1 MDNQCYE
8 ETDGERCSGSD
19 EPTADNAEHT
29 RNAEYRRITSPGTVG
44 KRCTHGYHKGDVSG
58 GKGKFQGSSQG
69 DEQTS
74 QYEIDGGANQVK
86 SGAVGYD
93 GFILLEACVHPPLAA
108 FGHRFGYSVSQS
120 HAEAYQRTG
129 YRGTSE
135 VLFTVILAGK
145 VHGSLDNVV
154 GFLGCAECID
164 HDSACTDKE
173 IPRGFGGSQQ
183 GGHQEAVRISSSVGG
198 IVHKRGIS
206 CEGDTDKVHQVIA
219 GKGKSEG
226 ESTHKN
232 HYFEDIYLAPMQ
244 YLHQYGEE
252 YKETGYQQCGIVVY
266 PLLIFRS
273 HE

>member
-1 MDNQCYE
+1 MLAEQFDDFIVVRTLHQLFQGLVAFFFLLALFVHHLAMNQHEDCQTNQCQDGNRTAEMDNQCYE

-108 FGHRFGYSVSQS
+108 FRHRFGYSVSQS

-154 GFLGCAECID
+154 GFLGCAECIN
-164 HDSACTDKE
+164 HNGACTDKE
-173 IPRGFGGSQQ
+173 IPRGFG
-183 GGHQEAVRISSSVGG
+183 
-198 IVHKRGIS
+198 
-206 CEGDTDKVHQVIA
+206 CT
-219 GKGKSEG
+219 
-226 ESTHKN
+226 
-232 HYFEDIYLAPMQ
+232 
-244 YLHQYGEE
+244 EE
-252 YKETGYQQCGIVVY
+252 
-266 PLLIFRS
+266 
-273 HE
+273 

>member
-74 QYEIDGGANQVK
+74 QYEIDGSANQVK

-108 FGHRFGYSVSQS
+108 FGHRFGYSVSQG
-120 HAEAYQRTG
+120 HAEAYQRAG

-135 VLFTVILAGK
+135 VLFTVILTGK
-145 VHGSLDNVV
+145 VHGSFDDVV

-173 IPRGFGGSQQ
+173 IPRGFG
-183 GGHQEAVRISSSVGG
+183 
-198 IVHKRGIS
+198 
-206 CEGDTDKVHQVIA
+206 CT
-219 GKGKSEG
+219 
-226 ESTHKN
+226 
-232 HYFEDIYLAPMQ
+232 
-244 YLHQYGEE
+244 EE
-252 YKETGYQQCGIVVY
+252 
-266 PLLIFRS
+266 
-273 HE
+273 